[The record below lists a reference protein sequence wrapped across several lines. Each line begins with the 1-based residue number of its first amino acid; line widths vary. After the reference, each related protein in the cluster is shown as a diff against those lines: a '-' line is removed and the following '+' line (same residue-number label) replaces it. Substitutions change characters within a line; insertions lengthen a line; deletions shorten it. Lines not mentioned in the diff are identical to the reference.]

1 MIKLEI
7 IGNLGAD
14 AEIKQYNG
22 NKFVSFRVA
31 HTDKWVDQQTG
42 VISTQTTWVSCSLNG
57 DGGALTEYLKKGTKV
72 YVRGTPGFVVFSSPK
87 THKMETGINLFVR
100 EVELCGGH
108 QEQDPNNTNP
118 AQTPTNTATPPTNKN
133 GNLPF

>member
-57 DGGALTEYLKKGTKV
+57 DGGALTSYLKRGTKV
-72 YVRGTPGFVVFSSPK
+72 YVRGTPSFVTYSSPK

-108 QEQDPNNTNP
+108 QEQEQNNTNP
-118 AQTPTNTATPPTNKN
+118 S
-133 GNLPF
+133 

>member
-14 AEIKQYNG
+14 AEIKQYNR

-57 DGGALTEYLKKGTKV
+57 DGGALTSYLKKGTKV
-72 YVRGTPGFVVFSSPK
+72 YVRGTPGFVVYSSPK

-108 QEQDPNNTNP
+108 QEQEQNNTNP
-118 AQTPTNTATPPTNKN
+118 AQAPAGATTPPTNKKSD
-133 GNLPF
+133 LPF

>member
-31 HTDKWVDQQTG
+31 HTDKWIDQQTG

-57 DGGALTEYLKKGTKV
+57 DGGALTSYLKRGTKV
-72 YVRGTPGFVVFSSPK
+72 YVRGTPSFVTYSSPK

-108 QEQDPNNTNP
+108 QEQEQNNTNP
-118 AQTPTNTATPPTNKN
+118 AQAPAGTTTPQQIKKSDM
-133 GNLPF
+133 PF

>member
-14 AEIKQYNG
+14 AEVKVYNG

-31 HTDKWVDQQTG
+31 HTDKWVDQNTG
-42 VISTQTTWVSCSLNG
+42 VISTQITWVSCSLNG
-57 DGGALTEYLKKGTKV
+57 DGGGLTPYLKKGTKV
-72 YVRGTPGFVVFSSPK
+72 FVRGTPNFVVYSSPK

-100 EVELCGGH
+100 EVELCGGNL
-108 QEQDPNNTNP
+108 EQDQNNNNTTQAP
-118 AQTPTNTATPPTNKN
+118 ANAATSPAGKKDDM
-133 GNLPF
+133 PF

>member
-1 MIKLEI
+1 MIKMEI

-14 AEIKQYNG
+14 AEVKVYNG

-57 DGGALTEYLKKGTKV
+57 DGGALTPYLKKGTKV
-72 YVRGTPGFVVFSSPK
+72 YLRGTPNFVTYSSPK
-87 THKMETGINLFVR
+87 THKFETGVNLFVR
-100 EVELCGGH
+100 EIELCGGH
-108 QEQDPNNTNP
+108 QEQEQNQSTT
-118 AQTPTNTATPPTNKN
+118 QTPTSTETNTEGKIS
-133 GNLPF
+133 G

>member
-42 VISTQTTWVSCSLNG
+42 VIST
-57 DGGALTEYLKKGTKV
+57 
-72 YVRGTPGFVVFSSPK
+72 
-87 THKMETGINLFVR
+87 
-100 EVELCGGH
+100 
-108 QEQDPNNTNP
+108 
-118 AQTPTNTATPPTNKN
+118 
-133 GNLPF
+133 

>member
-31 HTDKWVDQQTG
+31 HTDKWVDQR
-42 VISTQTTWVSCSLNG
+42 VINTQTTWVSCSLNG
-57 DGGALTEYLKKGTKV
+57 DGGALTAYLKKGTKV

-108 QEQDPNNTNP
+108 QEQNPNNTNP

>member
-57 DGGALTEYLKKGTKV
+57 DGKGLTPFLKKGTKV
-72 YVRGTPGFVVFSSPK
+72 YVRGTPGFVVYSSPK

-100 EVELCGGH
+100 EVEFCGGH
-108 QEQDPNNTNP
+108 QE
-118 AQTPTNTATPPTNKN
+118 
-133 GNLPF
+133 

>member
-14 AEIKQYNG
+14 AEVKVYNG

-31 HTDKWVDQQTG
+31 HTDKWVDQNTG
-42 VISTQTTWVSCSLNG
+42 VISTQTTWVSCSMNG
-57 DGGALTEYLKKGTKV
+57 DGGGLTPYLKKGTKV
-72 YVRGTPGFVVFSSPK
+72 FVRGTPSFVVYSSPK
-87 THKMETGINLFVR
+87 THKMETGVNLFVR

-108 QEQDPNNTNP
+108 QEQEQNNANTTQAP
-118 AQTPTNTATPPTNKN
+118 ANAAQAPGGKK
-133 GNLPF
+133 GDMPF

>member
-42 VISTQTTWVSCSLNG
+42 VINSQTTWISCSLNG
-57 DGGALTEYLKKGTKV
+57 DGKGLTPYLKKGTKV
-72 YVRGTPGFVVFSSPK
+72 FVRGTPNFVVYSSPK

-100 EVELCGGH
+100 DIELCGGH
-108 QEQDPNNTNP
+108 QEQEQSNTTP
-118 AQTPTNTATPPTNKN
+118 AQAPTGTTTTPTSKK
-133 GNLPF
+133 GDLPF